1 MKNIIIDF
9 DSTFIQIE
17 ALDKLAEITLEN
29 NKDKDPILT
38 KIKNLTNLG
47 MDGEIS
53 FGESLKE
60 RLKLIKVNQKHIN
73 LLIKELNNYITHSFQ
88 ANREFIQNN
97 ANNIYII
104 SSGFIDYIL
113 PVVNHF
119 GILESNIYANRFI
132 FDEKGDVVGFDEENL
147 LALDQGK
154 VKVVDRLKLVVEDS
168 YIIGDGY
175 TDYQVREFNKVKYFF
190 AFIENIKREKILQK
204 ADYVIHSFDEFL
216 QIVGFMKKTSYP
228 KNKIKILLLEN
239 IHQVAVNM
247 LKEEGF
253 LVETIKGSLDEED
266 LCRVISDVSVLG
278 IRSKTQITKKVLEHA
293 KRLMAIGTF
302 CIGTNQVELVDA
314 TKNGISV
321 FNAPYSNTRS
331 VVEMVIG
338 EIIVL
343 LRKIV
348 VKNNNLH
355 QGIWDKSANH
365 CYEIRGKK
373 LGIIGYGNIGS
384 QLSVLAES
392 LGMNVYYYDVNE
404 KLALGN
410 AKKCNSISELLSI
423 SDIVTLHV
431 DGRISNKNLI
441 GKNELDL
448 MKNNSILINLSRGH
462 VIDIDALVEK
472 LNQGKFL
479 GVALDVFPYEPLN
492 NGEEFINKLR
502 GVDRVILTPHI
513 GGSTEEAQYNI
524 GDFVARKIINYI
536 NSGDTM
542 QSVNI
547 PNMQLPILN
556 DAHRIIH
563 IHENIPGILAQMN
576 QIFAKH
582 NINVLWQSLRTNE
595 AIGYMITDINKNFDH
610 ELLEELKQIKHT
622 IKFRVLY

>member
-9 DSTFIQIE
+9 DSTFISIE
-17 ALDKLAEITLEN
+17 ALDKLAEIALKN
-29 NKDKDPILT
+29 NKDKDQILD
-38 KIKNLTNLG
+38 KIQELTNLG
-47 MDGEIS
+47 MNGDLS
-53 FGESLKE
+53 FSESLKE
-60 RLKLIKVNQKHIN
+60 RLNLITLHQEHID
-73 LLIKELNNYITHSFQ
+73 LLIKELHNYITPSFQ
-88 ANREFIQNN
+88 FNREFIQNYT
-97 ANNIYII
+97 NNIYII

-113 PVVNHF
+113 PIVKSF
-119 GILESNIYANRFI
+119 GILETNVYANNFI
-132 FDEKGDVVGFDEENL
+132 FDENGNVIGFDETNL
-147 LALDQGK
+147 LSQDKGK
-154 VKVVDRLKLVVEDS
+154 VKVIEKLNLIVENS

-190 AFIENIKREKILQK
+190 AFGENIKREKILQK
-204 ADYVIHSFDEFL
+204 ADYAINSFDEFL
-216 QIVGFMKKTSYP
+216 QITGFIKKTSYP

-239 IHQVAVNM
+239 VHHVASNM

-253 LVETIKGSLDEED
+253 YVETFKGSMNEDE
-266 LCRVISDVSVLG
+266 LCEIISDVSVLG
-278 IRSKTQITKKVLEHA
+278 IRSKTQITKKVLESA

-302 CIGTNQVELVDA
+302 CIGTNQVDLLNA
-314 TKNGISV
+314 TKRGVSV

-338 EIIVL
+338 QIIIL
-343 LRKIV
+343 LRKII

-355 QGIWDKSANH
+355 QGVWDKSANN

-392 LGMNVYYYDVNE
+392 LGMNVYYYDINE

-410 AKKCNSISELLSI
+410 AKKCISISELLSI

-431 DGRISNKNLI
+431 DGRSINKNLI
-441 GKNELDL
+441 SKIELDL
-448 MKNNSILINLSRGH
+448 MKEHSILINLSRGH
-462 VIDIDALVEK
+462 VVDIDALVEK

-492 NGEEFINKLR
+492 NNEEFISQLR
-502 GVDRVILTPHI
+502 GIDRVILTPHI

-542 QSVNI
+542 QSINI

-556 DAHRIIH
+556 NAHRIIH

-576 QIFAKH
+576 HIFAKH
-582 NINVLWQSLRTNE
+582 NINILWQSLRTNE
-595 AIGYMITDINKNFDH
+595 SIGYIIADINKNFDY
-610 ELLEELKQIKHT
+610 ELLEELKQITHT

>member
-17 ALDKLAEITLEN
+17 SLDKLAEITLKG
-29 NKDKDPILT
+29 NKDKEQILS
-38 KIKNLTNLG
+38 KIGKITNLG

-53 FGESLKE
+53 FRDSLKE
-60 RLKLIKVNQKHIN
+60 RLKLININQDHIS
-73 LLIKELNNYITHSFQ
+73 LLIKELHNYITSSFKN
-88 ANREFIQNN
+88 NREFIENN
-97 ANNIYII
+97 ISNIYII

-113 PVVNHF
+113 PVVKYF
-119 GILESNIYANRFI
+119 GILEENVYANSFI
-132 FDEKGDVVGFDEENL
+132 FDDKNNVIGFDETNL
-147 LALDQGK
+147 LSSDEGK
-154 VKVVDRLKLVVEDS
+154 VKLIEKLNLLVEDT

-175 TDYQVREFNKVKYFF
+175 TDYQVKEFNKVKYFF
-190 AFIENIKREKILQK
+190 AFVENIRRDKVLQK
-204 ADYVIHSFDEFL
+204 ADYIINSFDEFL
-216 QIVGFMKKTSYP
+216 QIAGFVKKTSYP

-239 IHQVAVNM
+239 VHQVAVNM

-253 LVETIKGSLDEED
+253 LVETMKGSCNEEE
-266 LCRVISDVSVLG
+266 LCKIISDVSVLG
-278 IRSKTQITKKVLEHA
+278 IRSKTQISAKVLENA

-302 CIGTNQVELVDA
+302 CIGTNQVDLVNA
-314 TKNGISV
+314 TKKGISV

-338 EIIVL
+338 EIILL
-343 LRKIV
+343 LRKII
-348 VKNNNLH
+348 VKNNSLH
-355 QGIWDKSANH
+355 QGIWDKSANN

-373 LGIIGYGNIGS
+373 IGIIGYGNIGS

-392 LGMNVYYYDVNE
+392 LGMNVYYYDINE

-410 AKKCNSISELLSI
+410 ARKCSSISELLTI
-423 SDIVTLHV
+423 CDIVTLHV
-431 DGRISNKNLI
+431 DGRVSNKNLI
-441 GKNELDL
+441 AKTELDL
-448 MKNNSILINLSRGH
+448 MKDNSILINLSRGH
-462 VIDIDALVEK
+462 VIDIDSLVDK
-472 LNQGKFL
+472 LKQGKFL

-492 NGEEFINKLR
+492 NSEGFISELR
-502 GVDRVILTPHI
+502 GIDRVILTPHI

-536 NSGDTM
+536 NYGDTM

-556 DAHRIIH
+556 NAHRIIH
-563 IHENIPGILAQMN
+563 IHENVPGILAQMN

-582 NINVLWQSLRTNE
+582 NINILWQSLRTNE
-595 AIGYMITDINKNFDH
+595 SIGYMIADINKNFDNQ
-610 ELLEELKQIKHT
+610 LLEELKTISDT